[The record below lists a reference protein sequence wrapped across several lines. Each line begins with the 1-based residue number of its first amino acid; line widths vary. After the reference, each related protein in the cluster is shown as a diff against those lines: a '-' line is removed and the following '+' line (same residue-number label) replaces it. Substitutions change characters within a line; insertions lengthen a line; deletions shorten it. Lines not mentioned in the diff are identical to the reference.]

1 MEENKTTEL
10 DKVSPKKAT
19 LMIHG
24 KEREIR
30 FGFSAWREL
39 EREYGGI
46 KNITKMDKQI
56 EENPFEVIPHLLYIG
71 LVDKSAFKDDEGKE
85 HPLTEENI
93 LDEYGLN
100 DVAMITEVFQR
111 ALYGSLP
118 EDNGEK
124 KSKEMEA

>member
-10 DKVSPKKAT
+10 DKISPKKAT

-24 KEREIR
+24 KEREIF
-30 FGFSAWREL
+30 FGFTAWRQL

-56 EENPFEVIPHLLYIG
+56 EETPFEVIPHLLFIG
-71 LVDKSAFKDDEGKE
+71 LVDKEGV
-85 HPLTEENI
+85 TEENI
-93 LDEYGLN
+93 LDEYGLQ